1 MMLLTQPKLTVSLK
15 NLAQNYRDLC
25 QKTDARPA
33 AVVKANA
40 YGLGAEP
47 VVRKLDREGC
57 DAFFVAH
64 ASEGAQIRPVV
75 PDADIYVLQGIGKDS
90 VADIRQFH
98 LTPVLA
104 TPEMWHYWQQTGI
117 QDIRPII
124 QVETGLNRLGFR
136 QDDLKQLPSDFK
148 QCFSYVLSHLA
159 CADEQSHP
167 LNAQQK
173 QRFDKIREQLNL
185 PATLSASDG
194 VFLGRDYHYDMVR
207 LGAAMYGLNTV
218 QGQQTSLKPV
228 LFVSA
233 PVLQVVSIEAGESV
247 GYGASFI
254 AEKPMKIA
262 IVSIGYAD
270 GLPRCLSQCG
280 CVRLH
285 GSEAPI
291 VGRISMDNIMCDVS
305 CIPSV
310 QIGDMADILDEVYRA
325 DDMAKHAKTI
335 GYEILT
341 DLGRGTRFCRE
352 YKD

>member
-1 MMLLTQPKLTVSLK
+1 MLLTRPKLTVSLH
-15 NLAQNYRDLC
+15 NLAQNYRELC
-25 QKTDARPA
+25 KKTQARA
-33 AVVKANA
+33 GAVVKANA
-40 YGLGAEP
+40 YGLGAEQ
-47 VVRKLDREGC
+47 VVQKLAKEGC

-75 PDADIYVLQGIGKDS
+75 PNADIFVLQGVGQDNID
-90 VADIRQFH
+90 DIRQFR

-117 QDIRPII
+117 QNIRPII

-136 QDDLKQLPSDFK
+136 QDDLKQLPSDLK
-148 QCFSYVLSHLA
+148 QYFSYVLSHLA
-159 CADEQSHP
+159 CADEQEHP

-173 QRFDKIREQLNL
+173 QRFDNIRGQLSL

-194 VFLGRDYHYDMVR
+194 VFLGDAYHYDMVR

-233 PVLQVVSIEAGESV
+233 PVLQIASIEAGESV
-247 GYGASFI
+247 GYGASFV

-262 IVSIGYAD
+262 VISIGYAD

-280 CVRLH
+280 HVRLH
-285 GSEAPI
+285 GIEVPI
-291 VGRISMDNIMCDVS
+291 IGRVSMDNIMCDVS
-305 CIPSV
+305 CVPSV
-310 QIGDMADILDEVYRA
+310 QIGDMAHILDDVYRA
-325 DDMAKHAKTI
+325 DDMAKQAGTI